1 MKFINWLFNNVSPEG
16 QDILQDK
23 IPHIQLYDFK
33 EGFFP
38 NEKIGYYLDS
48 DGKKKYIEVQ
58 KCNSN
63 FTQEGLLEVKVC
75 EIEGDKALIQ
85 VCNEWKIDNGI
96 IKTSDLKYF
105 NKNELQYLKENEY

>member
-33 EGFFP
+33 EGLFP
-38 NEKIGYYLDS
+38 DEKIGYYLDS
-48 DGKKKYIEVQ
+48 DGQKKYIEIQ
-58 KCNSN
+58 RCNSN

-105 NKNELQYLKENEY
+105 SKNELQYLKENEY